1 MKKTISLLLSLM
13 LALNI
18 FLLPAHA
25 DETTKPTVYGPVA
38 LQMVESDA
46 FREIGL
52 QVLYD
57 PSLLYIVLNTEGG
70 YLPLTIVMKI
80 TDNEYALLQQD
91 DTFAMMKED
100 GMRMLGQME
109 GNTYLMFHAADAP
122 SLEQYFANMLGID
135 YQSLPEG
142 TRQDVENA
150 LPLAGEAITTLEPVS
165 AGEAM
170 KAVFTFS
177 TTDLDGNAI
186 TSDIIAQKDLT
197 VINVWGTFCGPCI
210 GEMPA
215 LAAWDQELPEN
226 VQIIGIIS
234 DVYEGG
240 DTAAARNILSSTG
253 VQFLN
258 LLSNDSLIPLLS
270 QSQYVPT
277 TYIVDRRGN
286 LVADPI
292 IGADVEGYKAVV
304 NNYLAQ

>member
-122 SLEQYFANMLGID
+122 SLEQYFTNMLGID

-234 DVYEGG
+234 DVYVGG

-292 IGADVEGYKAVV
+292 IGANVEGYKAVV